1 MTELER
7 ALVVVGHEL
16 DVPATPDLAPA
27 VLAGLNRSR
36 RAGRPRWALAVALAV
51 LALLAATLAIPD
63 ARSALLRI
71 LHIGGESIEFV
82 DELPPV
88 QAQPDLGLILGQR
101 VSLAEA
107 RRSAG
112 FELREL
118 EEPPDRVY
126 LGEHRTVWF
135 LYGTEA
141 RVRLLVA
148 QTSRLAFNSALISQ
162 KLVGP
167 DTKVEEVSVDG
178 SPGLFLSGAPHVVLL
193 LDATGGVVE
202 ESTRLAR
209 DVLVWSEGVVAYRL
223 EGDFTPDDA
232 VELARSLR

>member
-16 DVPATPDLAPA
+16 DVPAAPDLAPA
-27 VLAGLNRSR
+27 VLAKLTRPTRAR
-36 RAGRPRWALAVALAV
+36 RRRWALAAAFAV
-51 LALLAATLAIPD
+51 LAVLAATLAIPD

-88 QAQPDLGLILGQR
+88 EAQPDLGLILGQR
-101 VSLAEA
+101 TSLAEA

-126 LGEHRTVWF
+126 LGEHGTVWF
-135 LYGTEA
+135 LYGTEE

-148 QTSRLAFNSALISQ
+148 QTSQLALDGNLISK
-162 KLVGP
+162 KLAGP
-167 DTKVEEVSVDG
+167 DTKVEEVSIHG
-178 SPGLFLSGAPHVVLL
+178 SPGFFLSGAPHVVLL
-193 LDATGGVVE
+193 LDATGSVVE
-202 ESTRLAR
+202 ESARLAR
-209 DVLVWSEGVVAYRL
+209 DVLVWSEADVAYRL
-223 EGDFTPDDA
+223 EGDFTRNDA
-232 VELARSLR
+232 LDLARSLR